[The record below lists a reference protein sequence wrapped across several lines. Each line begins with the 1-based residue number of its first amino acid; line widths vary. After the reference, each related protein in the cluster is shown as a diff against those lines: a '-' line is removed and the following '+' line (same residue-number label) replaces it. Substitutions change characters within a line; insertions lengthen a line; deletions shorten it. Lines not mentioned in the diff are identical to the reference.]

1 MRENPGQSSFID
13 DDADDDYCDAG
24 NDQTEVEDADDDCG
38 DDDNDQT
45 EEDDGDD
52 DDDND
57 DDDDDDDDEPISE
70 DLQCVG
76 NE

>member
-13 DDADDDYCDAG
+13 DDADHDYGDDG
-24 NDQTEVEDADDDCG
+24 NDQA
-38 DDDNDQT
+38 
-45 EEDDGDD
+45 EEDDGG
-52 DDDND
+52 
-57 DDDDDDDDEPISE
+57 DDEPISE